1 MQRRLDAERL
11 QREQEEYEEWL
22 LAEAEAAQLRAQE
35 ELAALVAREEV
46 SCVFVCV
53 ARLGCAHTYLGVVV
67 CYSHDFWHVI
77 TSISHPRG
85 LLK

>member
-1 MQRRLDAERL
+1 MDSERL

-46 SCVFVCV
+46 SCVRVCV
-53 ARLGCAHTYLGVVV
+53 SLERPYLLR
-67 CYSHDFWHVI
+67 SHYMIF
-77 TSISHPRG
+77 T
-85 LLK
+85 

>member
-35 ELAALVAREEV
+35 ELVALVAREEV
-46 SCVFVCV
+46 SFVRVYV
-53 ARLGCAHTYLGVVV
+53 A
-67 CYSHDFWHVI
+67 
-77 TSISHPRG
+77 
-85 LLK
+85 